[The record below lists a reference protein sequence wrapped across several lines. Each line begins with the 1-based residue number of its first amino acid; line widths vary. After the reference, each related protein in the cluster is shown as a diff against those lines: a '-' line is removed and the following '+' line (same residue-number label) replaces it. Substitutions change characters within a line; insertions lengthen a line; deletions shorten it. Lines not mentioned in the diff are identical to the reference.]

1 MLKKKHKIFRARAAF
16 FLLLC
21 ALCASPLKAKAETA
35 GNASQDSS
43 VLERSKR
50 GSAASPSSEN
60 DSAPDSDIGALCRQN
75 PDTGYRIILEDDAG
89 LMSEAERSQLLAQML
104 DITAYGNAAFKSVS
118 SNYLSA
124 SYFAKNYYHELF
136 GQQSGTLFLID
147 MDNREIYIFSDGA
160 VYRTI
165 TGSYADT
172 ITDNVYRYAS
182 DGDYYLCASKAFEQ
196 IHTLLEG
203 RKIAQP
209 MKYIG
214 NALLALILAALINY
228 FIVRATSRGK
238 KPAANEILQASSTG
252 FAFRNPQKHL
262 TGQKK
267 VYAPSSSGGH
277 GGGGGH
283 SGGGGGHSG
292 GGGGHR
298 F

>member
-1 MLKKKHKIFRARAAF
+1 MLKKKCGKLFLLTAP

-21 ALCASPLKAKAETA
+21 FLLAINVKAEYA
-35 GNASQDSS
+35 GNAPDASS
-43 VLERSKR
+43 
-50 GSAASPSSEN
+50 GSF
-60 DSAPDSDIGALCRQN
+60 QN
-75 PDTGYRIILEDDAG
+75 TDTGYQIILEDDAG
-89 LMSEAERSQLLAQML
+89 LLSKDERTQLSLEMQE
-104 DITAYGNAAFKSVS
+104 ITAYGNAAFKSVS

-124 SYFAKNYYHELF
+124 SRFAENYYHELF
-136 GQQSGTLFLID
+136 GQQSGILFLID

-182 DGDYYLCASKAFEQ
+182 EGDYFLCASKAFEQ
-196 IHTLLEG
+196 INSLLAG

-209 MKYIG
+209 MKYIS

-228 FIVRATSRGK
+228 FIVRVMSGGK
-238 KPAANEILQASSTG
+238 KPSAGEILNASSAS
-252 FAFRNPQKHL
+252 FVFRNPKKHL
-262 TGQKK
+262 TSQTK
-267 VYAPSSSGGH
+267 VYSPPSSGGSGGGSH
-277 GGGGGH
+277 GG
-283 SGGGGGHSG
+283 GGGGGHSG